1 MSLSDVDDVCCV
13 PYGLTLPDTVYK
25 YRAVNDY
32 VFKSLQ
38 DGQVWLAKPD
48 TFNDPFEPERIF
60 SGSTFSDA
68 LARDVRES
76 GVLCL
81 CKRNDNLAM
90 WSYYGNALKG
100 IAIGYDLAKLVRS
113 LEPVTFTQN
122 ECSPRWRYVYDLAY
136 RDDGLSLI
144 EEMRLLNTA
153 DDRALEY
160 QKMFATKAAVFG
172 HEEECRV
179 VVPPSPDQPHTW
191 PEHAWSGHGLYQHAT
206 DAVKEIIFGELV
218 TEQDRQA
225 IMEIMVGREVR
236 FFNAV
241 RDKARFG
248 IRIEPF
254 GHSEMPNGAKVTHP

>member
-1 MSLSDVDDVCCV
+1 MSLSDIDNVCCV
-13 PYGLTLPDTVYK
+13 PHGLTLPDTVYK

-32 VFKSLQ
+32 LFKSLQ

-68 LARDVRES
+68 LARDVREA

-90 WSYYGNALKG
+90 WSYYGDALKG
-100 IAIGYDLAKLVRS
+100 IVIGYDLAKLVGS

-191 PEHAWSGHGLYQHAT
+191 PEHAWSGHGLYQYAT

-225 IMEIMVGREVR
+225 IMDMMAGREIT

-241 RDKARFG
+241 RDKTRFG
-248 IRIEPF
+248 ISIDPV
-254 GHSEMPNGAKVTHP
+254 GHSDVSDSEKVT

>member
-1 MSLSDVDDVCCV
+1 MKLNGIPDVYPV
-13 PYGLTLPDTVYK
+13 PDELDLPERVYK
-25 YRAVNDY
+25 YRAINK
-32 VFKSLQ
+32 FLLQSLSLN
-38 DGQVWLAKPD
+38 QVWLAKPD
-48 TFNDPFEPERIF
+48 TFNDPFEPDRIF

-68 LARDVRES
+68 LSRDIREA

-90 WSYYGNALKG
+90 WSYYGDALKG

-160 QKMFATKAAVFG
+160 QKMFATKSVAFN
-172 HEEECRV
+172 HEDECRI
-179 VVPPSPDQPHTW
+179 VVPPSAYQPDTW
-191 PEHAWSGHGLYQHAT
+191 PELSWFGYGLYKHSL
-206 DAVKEIIFGELV
+206 DAVQEIVFGELV
-218 TEQDRQA
+218 TYQDRQLITQ
-225 IMEIMVGREVR
+225 IMAGREVA
-236 FFNAV
+236 FFDAV
-241 RDKARFG
+241 RDKTEFK
-248 IRIEPF
+248 IKTQ
-254 GHSEMPNGAKVTHP
+254 SVMN

>member
-1 MSLSDVDDVCCV
+1 MKLSGIPNVCPV
-13 PYGLTLPDTVYK
+13 PAELDLPDRVYK
-25 YRAVNDY
+25 YRAVNE
-32 VFKSLQ
+32 FLLPSLSLN
-38 DGQVWLAKPD
+38 QVWLAKPD

-68 LARDVRES
+68 LARDVREA

-100 IAIGYDLAKLVRS
+100 IAIGYDLANLVRS

-144 EEMRLLNTA
+144 EEMRLLNTGN
-153 DDRALEY
+153 DRALEY
-160 QKMFATKAAVFG
+160 QKMFATKAAVFS

-179 VVPPSPDQPHTW
+179 VVPPSPDSDVDY
-191 PEHAWSGHGLYQHAT
+191 AWSGHGLYQHSP
-206 DAVKEIIFGELV
+206 DAVKEIVFGELV

-225 IMEIMVGREVR
+225 VMKILTGYEFG
-236 FFNAV
+236 FFNAG
-241 RDKARFG
+241 RDKRSFK
-248 IRIEPF
+248 IQ
-254 GHSEMPNGAKVTHP
+254 VTPA

>member
-1 MSLSDVDDVCCV
+1 MSLSDIDNVCCV
-13 PYGLTLPDTVYK
+13 PHGLTLPDTVYK

-68 LARDVRES
+68 LARDVREA

-113 LEPVTFTQN
+113 LEPV
-122 ECSPRWRYVYDLAY
+122 PLKI
-136 RDDGLSLI
+136 G
-144 EEMRLLNTA
+144 
-153 DDRALEY
+153 RAS
-160 QKMFATKAAVFG
+160 
-172 HEEECRV
+172 CRERV
-179 VVPPSPDQPHTW
+179 
-191 PEHAWSGHGLYQHAT
+191 
-206 DAVKEIIFGELV
+206 
-218 TEQDRQA
+218 
-225 IMEIMVGREVR
+225 
-236 FFNAV
+236 
-241 RDKARFG
+241 
-248 IRIEPF
+248 
-254 GHSEMPNGAKVTHP
+254 

>member
-1 MSLSDVDDVCCV
+1 MKLIGIPNVCPV
-13 PYGLTLPDTVYK
+13 PAELELPYRVYK
-25 YRAVNDY
+25 YRAVNK
-32 VFKSLQ
+32 FLLPSLSMN
-38 DGQVWLAKPD
+38 QVCLAKPD

-68 LARDVRES
+68 LARDVREA

-90 WSYYGNALKG
+90 WSYYGDALRG
-100 IAIGYDLAKLVRS
+100 IAIGYDMANLVRS
-113 LEPVTFTQN
+113 LEPVTFTQD

-144 EEMRLLNTA
+144 EEMRLLETPE
-153 DDRALEY
+153 DRAIEY

-179 VVPPSPDQPHTW
+179 VVPPSPGNPDTW
-191 PEHAWSGHGLYQHAT
+191 PEHAWSGHGLYQHAA

-225 IMEIMVGREVR
+225 IMNIIAGRDVAL
-236 FFNAV
+236 FNAV
-241 RDKARFG
+241 RDKNRFG
-248 IRIEPF
+248 IRVEPV
-254 GHSEMPNGAKVTHP
+254 GPSDVSDSEKVTHP